1 MKFISRLVLCL
12 AFLALFAASAWA
24 QKKQAKSAAFL
35 TEGTFSNIKAGDGGD
50 YGGMQIHL
58 TDSDGQF
65 YALVTVA
72 EGVLQPP
79 VLVKARADVAARKFE
94 FTMPG
99 KAGRKFTAIVQADG
113 MNLIEVTTTTTA
125 DGLKLDENDEQFLK
139 RICQK

>member
-1 MKFISRLVLCL
+1 MKIISRLVLCL
-12 AFLALFAASAWA
+12 LFSALFAASAWA
-24 QKKQAKSAAFL
+24 QKKEAKSAVFL
-35 TEGTFSNIKAGDGGD
+35 TEGTFSNITAGDGGD

-58 TDSDGQF
+58 TDADGQF

-79 VLVKARADVAARKFE
+79 VLIKAKADIAARKFE

-99 KAGRKFTAIVQADG
+99 KGGRKFTAIVQADG
-113 MNLIEVTTTTTA
+113 MTLVEVTTTKTA
-125 DGLKLDENDEQFLK
+125 DGMKLDEADEQFLK